1 MLPKLLRVCVFSV
14 SMCGIALVGTQ
25 HASAQNNNGGGNNG
39 GGNNNGNTTTTT
51 AQVAGVIVDAAGV
64 MKMNLVTDRGGLVAR
79 RRVAE
84 ALARL
89 PGDLA
94 RASKLRKVSL
104 NRLEQAV
111 MEKLKRGEKPTEE
124 MNVLAGITR
133 LQYVFFYPE
142 TNDLVI
148 AGPAEPWALDPA
160 DRLRGVETGRPVI
173 PLADL
178 VVALRAFPPQGRD
191 TSLVSVSIDP
201 TKEGLA
207 NMQQFLSRLG
217 GRAVPAQ
224 TRFISNGLRQSLG
237 LQTVSITG
245 VPADTHFAE
254 VMVEADYRMK
264 LIGIGLERL
273 DTKIKSYVEM
283 TTPVAVSKNA
293 MQRWFF
299 VPNYECV
306 REAEDHLGMELVGNG
321 VKLVGADEVVA
332 ADGTRMKAGKVDAAG
347 TKFVRGFTELYPE
360 LAKEV
365 PVYAQLRNC
374 IDVVVA
380 AAYIQKQDFYGQAGW
395 SMEVFGDE
403 GSFPVRTGNA
413 PKQVETAVAAY
424 WKGNRLMTPIGGGV
438 EIHARLAFSAEH
450 KLYDEEGKVKAMRKE
465 TSVAGLKPGQWWWD

>member
-1 MLPKLLRVCVFSV
+1 MSRRRLRVCLLSV
-14 SMCGIALVGTQ
+14 AAIGMALIGAPRADGQ
-25 HASAQNNNGGGNNG
+25 QGGGG
-39 GGNNNGNTTTTT
+39 GGGGQGGTTTTT
-51 AQVAGVIVDAAGV
+51 TSQVAGVIVDATGV
-64 MKMNLVTDRGGLVAR
+64 MKMNVVTDRGGMVSR

-94 RASKLRKVSL
+94 RPSKLRKVSL
-104 NRLEQAV
+104 NRLELAV
-111 MEKLKRGEKPTEE
+111 IEKLKRGEKPTEE
-124 MNVLAGITR
+124 MNVLAGLTR

-142 TNDLVI
+142 TNDIVI

-178 VVALRAFPPQGRD
+178 VVALRAFPPQGRE
-191 TSLVSVSIDP
+191 TPVVSVSIDP
-201 TKEGLA
+201 TREGLA

-224 TRFISNGLRQSLG
+224 TRFITNGLRQSLG
-237 LQTVSITG
+237 LQNVTITG
-245 VPADTHFAE
+245 VPAETHFAE
-254 VMVEADYRMK
+254 VLVEADYRMK

-273 DTKIKSYVEM
+273 DTKIKSYVEL
-283 TTPVAVSKNA
+283 TTPAAVAKNA

-299 VPNYECV
+299 VPNYECL
-306 REAEDHLGMELVGNG
+306 RETEDHLGMELVGDG

-347 TKFVRGFTELYPE
+347 TKFVRGFTERYAE
-360 LAKEV
+360 LAREV

-374 IDVVVA
+374 IDLVVA

-395 SMEVFGDE
+395 SMEAFGDE
-403 GSFPVRTGNA
+403 GSYPVRTTHA

-438 EIHARLAFSAEH
+438 EIHARLAFDPAH
-450 KLYDEEGKVKAMRKE
+450 ALYDEGGKVKATRQQ

>member
-1 MLPKLLRVCVFSV
+1 MALL
-14 SMCGIALVGTQ
+14 GTHQ
-25 HASAQNNNGGGNNG
+25 GLAQNNGGG
-39 GGNNNGNTTTTT
+39 GGNNNNNTTTTT
-51 AQVAGVIVDAAGV
+51 SQVAGVIIDAAGV
-64 MKMNLVTDRGGLVAR
+64 MKMNLVLDRGGALAR
-79 RRVAE
+79 RRVTE

-89 PGDLA
+89 DGDLA
-94 RASKLRKVSL
+94 RPSKLRKVSL

-111 MEKLKRGEKPTEE
+111 IEKLKRGEKPTEE

-142 TNDLVI
+142 TNDIVI

-160 DRLRGVETGRPVI
+160 NRLRGVATGRPVL

-178 VVALRAFPPQGRD
+178 VVALGTFPPQCRD
-191 TSLVSVSIDP
+191 TAFVSVSIDP
-201 TKEGLA
+201 TQAGLA

-217 GRAVPAQ
+217 GRAIPSQ
-224 TRFISNGLRQSLG
+224 TRFITDGLRQSLG
-237 LQTVSITG
+237 LQNVTVTG

-254 VMVEADYRMK
+254 VLVEADYRMK

-273 DTKIKSYVEM
+273 DTKITSYVAL
-283 TTPVAVSKNA
+283 TTPAAVSKNA

-306 REAEDHLGMELVGNG
+306 RESDDRLAMELVGEG

-332 ADGTRMKAGKVDAAG
+332 ADGTRMKAGRVDAAG
-347 TKFVRGFTELYPE
+347 TKFVRGFTDHYAD

-374 IDVVVA
+374 IDMTVA

-395 SMEVFGDE
+395 SMEAFGDE
-403 GSFPVRTGNA
+403 GSFPVRTASA

-438 EIHARLAFSAEH
+438 EILARRAFESEH
-450 KLYDEEGKVKAMRKE
+450 KLYDEGGAVKAAHE
-465 TSVAGLKPGQWWWD
+465 ATTVADLKPGQWWWD